1 MGKKFKLKWGRNCE
15 KIEKKLVE
23 EKGLRMGVR
32 GLTKGKW
39 TWDSGQAFFCLIW
52 LQHPEIWGKSLS
64 FTPLRTRASRDREG
78 AGEFKIKITSGDLG
92 LGGGSGLGVRGRGS
106 GPGHRRVGHRLLPY
120 NFLFLL
126 VEKKNVLLRNR
137 KI

>member
-1 MGKKFKLKWGRNCE
+1 
-15 KIEKKLVE
+15 
-23 EKGLRMGVR
+23 
-32 GLTKGKW
+32 
-39 TWDSGQAFFCLIW
+39 

-64 FTPLRTRASRDREG
+64 FTPLRTRASTDREG

-126 VEKKNVLLRNR
+126 VEKKEKPYEKKNVLLRNR

>member
-1 MGKKFKLKWGRNCE
+1 M
-15 KIEKKLVE
+15 E

-32 GLTKGKW
+32 GLRKV
-39 TWDSGQAFFCLIW
+39 SGLGIVDKPFFCLIW

-106 GPGHRRVGHRLLPY
+106 GPGHRCVGHRGFYPIISY
-120 NFLFLL
+120 SY
-126 VEKKNVLLRNR
+126 
-137 KI
+137 